1 MGIVAIVLERDL
13 AQQIPAFVSV
23 SSSPNLEKVDNE
35 SQVCFEI

>member
-1 MGIVAIVLERDL
+1 MGIVAIIERDL
-13 AQQIPAFVSV
+13 AQQISAFVSV